1 MDLMDSLA
9 ISAAGMRVQG
19 ERLRVISENMA
30 NADSVSE
37 RPGGDPYRR
46 KTITFQNALD
56 REMGV
61 SLVKVKKVGLDPSE
75 FTRKYDPSNPA
86 ADKTGYVKLPNV
98 NALIEMNDMREAQR
112 SYEANLK
119 VIETAPAGNSVVI
132 EEQMMKLSQTQADYN
147 AMVNLYRKHIDM
159 LKTAIGRGV

>member
-1 MDLMDSLA
+1 MDLTDSLA

-19 ERLRVISENMA
+19 ERLRVIAENIA

-37 RPGGDPYRR
+37 VKGGDPYRR
-46 KTITFQNALD
+46 KTISFKNALD
-56 REMGV
+56 RETGLDMV
-61 SLVKVKKVGLDPSE
+61 TVDKVGLDPSE

-86 ADKTGYVKLPNV
+86 ADSKGYVKLPNV

-119 VIETAPAGNSVVI
+119 VIDTARGML
-132 EEQMMKLSQTQADYN
+132 QRT
-147 AMVNLYRKHIDM
+147 IDI
-159 LKTAIGRGV
+159 LRQ

>member
-1 MDLMDSLA
+1 MDLMESLM

-19 ERLRVISENMA
+19 ERLRVISENIA
-30 NADSVSE
+30 NVDSVSE
-37 RPGGDPYRR
+37 VPGGDPYRR

-56 REMGV
+56 RELGTN
-61 SLVKVKKVGLDPSE
+61 LVKVKKVGLDPSE

-86 ADKTGYVKLPNV
+86 ADKAGYVKLPNV

-119 VIETAPAGNSVVI
+119 VIEVSRGMLQRT
-132 EEQMMKLSQTQADYN
+132 
-147 AMVNLYRKHIDM
+147 ID
-159 LKTAIGRGV
+159 LLR